1 MINYIISPLLGGI
14 IGYFTNWLAIKMLFL
29 PYKAKYIGKFRIPF
43 TPGLIPKERERLA
56 KKIAFIT
63 EEKILNKETIE
74 ENLFSQENKEK
85 IYLLLEKNFYKLKQ
99 KDFNFND
106 IIKILYGERKEIILK
121 KVENIILFKINKF
134 IFEEKNQKILV
145 EILTEKIYDLLK
157 NIDKNK
163 EVKIKLENIIINII
177 NNKNIK
183 ENIYNLKL
191 CDIINNE
198 NISDIKMAIFESIPK
213 LCEYISNRIINDE
226 DIDKKLGDFIK
237 NIIRENLGTIAG
249 LFLNT
254 DKVYETIKKNI
265 ILYLNNKENQN
276 IIGIKIFETISL
288 YQNKTIF
295 EIYEKIPNKTKD
307 IIKQKTSIDN
317 LKTYV
322 NKSKILE
329 NLYLIVDD
337 NNLKESI
344 KKFITKLIKEKI
356 SINIYKAIKNYIKIN
371 KNKILNININFILDK
386 INISSFKDKIF
397 NLIQK
402 FIDKQGDK
410 ILSNI
415 SISSM
420 IETKINSFDME
431 TIQNIIVSVTKKE
444 LNAITIIGGI
454 LGFIIGLIPIIIK

>member
-1 MINYIISPLLGGI
+1 MINDIMSPVLGGI

-56 KKIAFIT
+56 KKIAVVT

-74 ENLFSQENKEK
+74 ENLFSEENKEK

-99 KDFNFND
+99 KDFNFDD
-106 IIKILYGERKEIILK
+106 ILKSLYGERKDIILK
-121 KVENIILFKINKF
+121 KAENIILFKINKF
-134 IFEEKNQKILV
+134 IFDEKNQEMLA
-145 EILTEKIYDLLK
+145 EILTKKIYDLLK
-157 NIDKNK
+157 NIDKNQD
-163 EVKIKLENIIINII
+163 VKIKLENIIINII
-177 NNKNIK
+177 NNKNVK
-183 ENIYNLKL
+183 ENICNIKL

-213 LCEYISNRIINDE
+213 LCEYISNKIENDE

-249 LFLNT
+249 IFLNT
-254 DKVYETIKKNI
+254 DKVYESIKKNI

-276 IIGIKIFETISL
+276 IIGLKIFETITL
-288 YQNKTIF
+288 YQNKTIL
-295 EIYEKIPNKTKD
+295 EIYEKIPDKTKD
-307 IIKQKTSIDN
+307 IIKEKTSIDN
-317 LKTYV
+317 LKIYV

-329 NLYLIVDD
+329 NLYLIIDN

-344 KKFITKLIKEKI
+344 KKIITKLIKEKI
-356 SINIYKAIKNYIKIN
+356 SINIYKSIKKYIKTN
-371 KNKILNININFILDK
+371 KNKILNININFVLDK
-386 INISSFKDKIF
+386 IDISSFKDKIF

-402 FIDKQGDK
+402 FIDKEGDK

-431 TIQNIIVSVTKKE
+431 TIENIIVSVTKKE

-454 LGFIIGLIPIIIK
+454 LGFVIGLIPVIIK